1 MILVTGATGNNGVG
15 ITKRLTGRRLRVR
28 AMVRKH
34 PHASD
39 ALPDVEYV
47 TADFDD
53 PESVRPAL
61 EGVHRAFLTTN
72 STERVEAQQ
81 LNFVKQALAAG
92 YGTSF
97 AFRNYTQQGIL
108 QCVSCVITPL
118 WRMRSAHPEWRSRTC
133 VPICT
138 CKASSDVATE
148 MSLTVLAYNLKRVL
162 NLVGTQKL
170 IAALA

>member
-1 MILVTGATGNNGVG
+1 MILVTGATGNNGAE
-15 ITKRLTGRRLRVR
+15 ITKRLTGSGLRVR

-34 PHASD
+34 PHATD
-39 ALPDVEYV
+39 ALPNVEYV

-53 PESVRPAL
+53 PESIRPAL

-72 STERVEAQQ
+72 STERVEGQQ

-92 YGTSF
+92 EGTSF
-97 AFRNYTQQGIL
+97 TFRNYTQRGIL

-118 WRMRSAHPEWRSRTC
+118 SRMRSAHLEWRSRTC

-138 CKASSDVATE
+138 CKACSDFARQLRRKAAFLRRPAT
-148 MSLTVLAYNLKRVL
+148 LP
-162 NLVGTQKL
+162 
-170 IAALA
+170 